1 MVYNILAIKKFQ
13 MDKLFKK
20 TNEFLL
26 EFYAILKELEEKE
39 IESLKPIADPETY
52 GFPEVDYIFEK
63 LWEKES
69 HEYLF
74 GACHQYQS
82 TRNHEFKELT
92 DKGIDIIFFTGN
104 HDMWVSNYF
113 QKELGIS
120 VIKKECIVSI
130 SGVKLFIGHGDGLG
144 NGDNKYKILKNIFKS
159 KVCNWLFSRI
169 HPNLGLLIGQKW
181 SLSSSKSQNNQNINK
196 LKNNQLI
203 NYSKQQQKLNKV
215 DYYIFGHTHSPL
227 EIDIDSEYK
236 YVNLGDWI
244 NYNTYAVL
252 YQKSL
257 KLKTFK

>member
-1 MVYNILAIKKFQ
+1 MIKDKIYFASDFHLGSPNFQ
-13 MDKLFKK
+13 ASLNREKK
-20 TNEFLL
+20 IIRWLNT
-26 EFYAILKELEEKE
+26 IEKDAKSIYLMGDIFDFWFE
-39 IESLKPIADPETY
+39 YKKVVPK
-52 GFPEVDYIFEK
+52 GFVR
-63 LWEKES
+63 
-69 HEYLF
+69 LF
-74 GACHQYQS
+74 GKIA
-82 TRNHEFKELT
+82 ELT

-104 HDMWVSNYF
+104 HDMWVSDYF